1 MSDSPNMTPP
11 PVSPPAYTPPMPPT
25 APPTMGGRPGPVNDT
40 SKLLAALG
48 YPIWIV
54 ALIAILIDPYKDEK
68 FVKFHGY
75 QALALGI
82 AGWVVIVVLG
92 FVPVIGWVAD
102 IFLPLALLVYQ
113 IFLAVK
119 AYNGT
124 YFEVPGVFG
133 FIKSYIGE

>member
-11 PVSPPAYTPPMPPT
+11 PVPAAMPT
-25 APPTMGGRPGPVNDT
+25 ISRPGPASDT

-75 QALALGI
+75 QALALGV
-82 AGWVVIVVLG
+82 AGWLVIFVVGLI
-92 FVPVIGWVAD
+92 PIIGWVLD
-102 IFLPLALLVYQ
+102 LFLPLVLLVYQ
-113 IFLAVK
+113 IILGVK
-119 AYNGT
+119 AYNGM
-124 YFEVPGVFG
+124 YFEVPMVFG
-133 FIKSYIGE
+133 VVKPYIGE

>member
-11 PVSPPAYTPPMPPT
+11 PVPAAMPT
-25 APPTMGGRPGPVNDT
+25 IGRPGPASDT

-75 QALALGI
+75 QALALGV
-82 AGWVVIVVLG
+82 AGWLVIFVVGLI
-92 FVPVIGWVAD
+92 PVIGWILD
-102 IFLPLALLVYQ
+102 LFLPLALLVYQ
-113 IFLAVK
+113 IILGVK
-119 AYNGT
+119 AYNGA
-124 YFEVPGVFG
+124 YFEVPMVFG
-133 FIKSYIGE
+133 VVKPYIGE